1 MAKVL
6 QRQTPKVLEL
16 ASFKADQEIRSAA
29 TEDVEWI
36 ARIIWAS
43 Q

>member
-6 QRQTPKVLEL
+6 QRQTGKTIEL
-16 ASFKADQEIRSAA
+16 ASFNPEHELKIFPAEEVQ
-29 TEDVEWI
+29 WI